1 MSGRVAALER
11 TWRSSEGG
19 GTTVAAAP
27 SVVEVPPA
35 RPVPRGPRL
44 GRLTGDGGL
53 LGDSPRRLWLW
64 LASLVLLAVV
74 TGLVGGY
81 QIDDRSTV
89 VDDVALRSGALS
101 TTELDLYQ
109 SLSDADATAAS
120 AFLAGGLEPPKQR
133 KRYEAAIARASAAL
147 ATAADGAPSD
157 QNDTITTLSV
167 NLPVYTGLVERARA
181 YNRQDLPLGAA
192 YLREA
197 SWMMRDTLLP
207 AAQQLQEDEAK
218 RLAAAQDDADAWLW
232 FAVLLVLVLLGCVLV
247 AQVRLA
253 RRTNRVFNNGLLAA
267 TAATLVAGI
276 WLAVAST
283 GAAAH
288 VGASRAD
295 GSAQLA
301 VLAEARIATLQA
313 RSDEAMTLIA
323 RGGGAEFEEHFTGQ
337 FKRLAGV
344 VGSGGLLRKARAQAT
359 EDDVRKAHNAAV
371 ERAIG
376 DAPNSAG
383 SLAAKLDG
391 QLTRAIRYVSDRFDS
406 EAGAA
411 RSVLFGVGYALALL
425 MAVTVVGVVI
435 GLQQRIREYR

>member
-1 MSGRVAALER
+1 
-11 TWRSSEGG
+11 
-19 GTTVAAAP
+19 
-27 SVVEVPPA
+27 
-35 RPVPRGPRL
+35 
-44 GRLTGDGGL
+44 L

-197 SWMMRDTLLP
+197 SWLMRDTLLP

-276 WLAVAST
+276 WLAVASA

-344 VGSGGLLRKARAQAT
+344 VGSGGLLKKARAQAT
-359 EDDVRKAHNAAV
+359 EDDVRKALDAAIKTARQWRGVHSKVRRLDNSGGYNAAV

>member
-197 SWMMRDTLLP
+197 SWLMRDTLLP

-218 RLAAAQDDADAWLW
+218 RLAAAQDDADTWLW

-276 WLAVAST
+276 WLAVASA

-301 VLAEARIATLQA
+301 VLA
-313 RSDEAMTLIA
+313 
-323 RGGGAEFEEHFTGQ
+323 
-337 FKRLAGV
+337 GV
-344 VGSGGLLRKARAQAT
+344 VGSGGLLKKARAQAT
-359 EDDVRKAHNAAV
+359 EDDVRKALDAAIKTARQWRGVHSKVRRLDNSGGYNAAV

>member
-1 MSGRVAALER
+1 M
-11 TWRSSEGG
+11 
-19 GTTVAAAP
+19 
-27 SVVEVPPA
+27 
-35 RPVPRGPRL
+35 PRGPRL

-197 SWMMRDTLLP
+197 SWLMRDTLLP

-218 RLAAAQDDADAWLW
+218 RLAAAQDDADTWLW

-276 WLAVAST
+276 WLAVASA

-344 VGSGGLLRKARAQAT
+344 VGSGGLLKKARAQAT
-359 EDDVRKAHNAAV
+359 EDDVRKALDAAIKTARQWRGVHSEVRRLDNSGGYNAAV

>member
-1 MSGRVAALER
+1 
-11 TWRSSEGG
+11 
-19 GTTVAAAP
+19 
-27 SVVEVPPA
+27 
-35 RPVPRGPRL
+35 
-44 GRLTGDGGL
+44 L

-133 KRYEAAIARASAAL
+133 KRYEAAIARAAAAL

-197 SWMMRDTLLP
+197 SWLMRDTLLP

-218 RLAAAQDDADAWLW
+218 RLAAAQDDADTWLW
-232 FAVLLVLVLLGCVLV
+232 FALLLVLVLLGCVLV

-276 WLAVAST
+276 WLAVASA

-337 FKRLAGV
+337 FKRLVGV
-344 VGSGGLLRKARAQAT
+344 VGNRGLLDEARKNAT
-359 EDDVRKAHNAAV
+359 EDDVRQALDAAIKTARQWRGVHSDVRGLDDSGKYNEAV

-376 DAPNSAG
+376 DAPGSAG

-411 RSVLFGVGYALALL
+411 RGALFGVGYALALL

>member
-1 MSGRVAALER
+1 M
-11 TWRSSEGG
+11 
-19 GTTVAAAP
+19 
-27 SVVEVPPA
+27 
-35 RPVPRGPRL
+35 PRGPRL

-197 SWMMRDTLLP
+197 SWLMRDTLLP

-218 RLAAAQDDADAWLW
+218 RLAAAQDDADTWLW

-276 WLAVAST
+276 WLAVASA

-344 VGSGGLLRKARAQAT
+344 VGSGGLLKKARAQAT
-359 EDDVRKAHNAAV
+359 EDDVRKALDAAIKTARQWRGVHSKVRRLDNSGGYNAAV

>member
-1 MSGRVAALER
+1 M
-11 TWRSSEGG
+11 
-19 GTTVAAAP
+19 
-27 SVVEVPPA
+27 
-35 RPVPRGPRL
+35 PRGPRL

-120 AFLAGGLEPPKQR
+120 AFLAGGLEPPQQR

-197 SWMMRDTLLP
+197 SWLMRDTLLP

-218 RLAAAQDDADAWLW
+218 RLAAAQDDADTWLW

-276 WLAVAST
+276 WLAVASA

-344 VGSGGLLRKARAQAT
+344 VGSGGLLKKARAQAT
-359 EDDVRKAHNAAV
+359 EDDVRKALDAAIKTARQWRGVHSEVRRLDNSGGYNAAV

>member
-1 MSGRVAALER
+1 
-11 TWRSSEGG
+11 
-19 GTTVAAAP
+19 
-27 SVVEVPPA
+27 
-35 RPVPRGPRL
+35 
-44 GRLTGDGGL
+44 L

-120 AFLAGGLEPPKQR
+120 AFLAGGLEPPQQR

-197 SWMMRDTLLP
+197 SWLMRDTLLP

-276 WLAVAST
+276 WLAVASA

-344 VGSGGLLRKARAQAT
+344 VGSGGLLKKARAQAT
-359 EDDVRKAHNAAV
+359 EDDVRKALDAAIKTARQWRGVHSEVRRLDNSGGYNAAV